1 MKLIEIKKKIG
12 DSGRYNTHYI
22 NVNYIVEVYEWG
34 NATVIVLNNNEKIE
48 CLETL
53 ENVLN
58 KIK

>member
-1 MKLIEIKKKIG
+1 MKLIEVKKKLG

-22 NVNYIVEVYEWG
+22 NVNYIVEVYEWV
-34 NATVIVLNNNEKIE
+34 NVTVIVLNNNEKIE